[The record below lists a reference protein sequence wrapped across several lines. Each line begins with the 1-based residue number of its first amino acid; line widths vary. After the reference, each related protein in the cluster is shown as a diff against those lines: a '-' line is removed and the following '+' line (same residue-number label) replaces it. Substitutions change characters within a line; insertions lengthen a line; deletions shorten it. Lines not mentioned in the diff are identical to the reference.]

1 MTRIKYQVTG
11 LSILVFDLC
20 SRLFLIVAV
29 SHQLDAQ
36 LAVHRCREM
45 RTVDALSQVAASKN
59 VFRSE
64 KSRRVLHQQFALFL
78 RGQLGAFIDDLC
90 DSLVGNFCIQDG
102 ASGIF
107 AVFHRDVAYDMFVA
121 VLTFYFDFFFAA
133 HEFICLDDFSLIL
146 YSLVFF
152 DDFVQSHSDRS
163 FFLIRDLRVFVHF
176 RDFFDRLT
184 CVQYLFCRISSQR
197 CFLNRHQLFDLSPL
211 LRNNA
216 VAVFDLQPCY
226 YLFTRFTVFDIS
238 KYLAV

>member
-1 MTRIKYQVTG
+1 
-11 LSILVFDLC
+11 
-20 SRLFLIVAV
+20 
-29 SHQLDAQ
+29 
-36 LAVHRCREM
+36 M

-64 KSRRVLHQQFALFL
+64 KSRRVLHQQFALVL

-90 DSLVGNFCIQDG
+90 DRLVGNFCIQDG
-102 ASGIF
+102 AACIF

-133 HEFICLDDFSLIL
+133 HEFICLDDFRLIL
-146 YSLVFF
+146 YSLIFF

-163 FFLIRDLRVFVHF
+163 FC
-176 RDFFDRLT
+176 DFFDRLT

-226 YLFTRFTVFDIS
+226 YLLTRFTVFDIS